1 VYVVAWLGTVHP
13 FVDLILGMT
22 TDAAFS
28 IRPARLDDAKAFRM
42 LLPDNFNALD
52 FRLVVEAGSPTCIVA
67 AAGLTTAERP
77 KPLVG
82 PGVALHVI
90 KPYRQHGI
98 GKQLISRLI
107 SEASGRGASALYAT
121 QKVDLLG
128 EKARGWTWLGF
139 SPCDTVEH
147 HELPLDQ
154 FEPRLA
160 PLYERMRKQ
169 GRIPESA
176 QIIPLYEA
184 DFDAVTQLHLAVLGG
199 DAPTLLRR
207 MRGEGPDAFS
217 AQYSRVLL
225 LDGRVAG
232 FILGHRTSREVIHVD
247 ANVLDPQL
255 RGGWANIWL
264 KLEATRGALSIGV
277 QTFVFTTFDHYADTR
292 SFTEKL
298 QGSTVR
304 TMVLMY
310 RPIATF

>member
-1 VYVVAWLGTVHP
+1 
-13 FVDLILGMT
+13 MT
-22 TDAAFS
+22 TVSAFS
-28 IRPARLDDAKAFRM
+28 IRPARPDDAKAFRM
-42 LLPDNFNALD
+42 LLPETFNALD
-52 FRLVVEAGSPTCIVA
+52 FRLVAEAGSPTCIVA
-67 AAGLTTAERP
+67 AAGLTTPQRP

-82 PGVALHVI
+82 PAVALHVI
-90 KPYRQHGI
+90 KPYRRQGI
-98 GKQLISRLI
+98 GKELISRLN
-107 SEASGRGASALYAT
+107 SEATSRGALALYAT
-121 QKVDLLG
+121 QKVNLLG
-128 EKARGWTWLGF
+128 EEARGWTWLGF
-139 SPCDTVEH
+139 SPCETVEH

-184 DFDAVTQLHLAVLGG
+184 DFEAVTRLHLALLGG
-199 DAPTLLRR
+199 DAATLMRR
-207 MRGEGPDAFS
+207 IRGEGPDAFS

-225 LDGRVAG
+225 IDGRVSG

-247 ANVLDPQL
+247 ANVLEPTV

-264 KLEATRGALSIGV
+264 KLEATRGAISIGV
-277 QTFVFTTFDHYADTR
+277 KTFVFTTFDHYADTR

-298 QGSTVR
+298 QGVTAR

-310 RPIATF
+310 RPIATA